1 MADATAQEIE
11 QIPKQL
17 WEDVRILAL
26 KYIDKAEKQKQHCYN
41 YYINHKDTE
50 EYRQRTRA
58 AKKKYND
65 AHKEEIKAKRGERYK
80 QDEEYRKKV
89 RAAENR
95 RYKQR
100 NLYNVPRQRGRP
112 PKSKEQVSDAK
123 QHSQEQVSDTT
134 TT

>member
-1 MADATAQEIE
+1 MADSAEIE

-41 YYINHKDTE
+41 YYLNHKDTE

-65 AHKEEIKAKRGERYK
+65 AHKEEIKAKRAERYK

-112 PKSKEQVSDAK
+112 PKSKE
-123 QHSQEQVSDTT
+123 HSQEQVSDASDAQSQECE
-134 TT
+134 